1 MEEKLRQQQ
10 SNIIKITVFG
20 PESTGKTTLCQQLA
34 NHFNEPWIAEYAR
47 EYLQNKFKNQQKT
60 CEPSDLLPIAVG
72 QMALENNAIS
82 IAKKLLFCDTNL
94 LLTKVYSELT
104 YGFCDPILDAAAKK
118 HEYDLFFLT
127 DVDVPWQAD
136 NLREKPQNREEDF
149 QYFKNTLLQNHKPY
163 VTLSGTSEQRLQ
175 KAIHVI
181 LELQEAKKIGLNSYD
196 FTQIYNRNIPMS
208 KIQQQLFHFVNGIQ
222 KINLAKA
229 AAANDGIFLPKEF
242 EIQNYVN
249 VFEEYKNNFVLQ
261 KFVPASGAASRMF
274 KFLSEFLN
282 DYKYGFESINAY
294 INRKKATELSIFLLG
309 LSKFPFYSDIVK
321 TLKIN
326 PQFDTWTKDDRDF
339 HFIKTMLSDLQ
350 YANKPK
356 GILPFHVVDSKV
368 VSAITTHLHEAISYA
383 KANNIAKLHFTIS
396 KEHESDFNAII
407 AKEKEANDSFQLVEI
422 TFSYQQ
428 QFTDTIAVN
437 MQNLPLRDKTNQL
450 VFRPGGHGALIEN
463 LNNLEADIIFI
474 KNIDNVS
481 HQNIEETILY
491 KKLLAGILI
500 DTQKQIF
507 EYLNHFHDYDIS
519 EIENFASSKC
529 NIFLGKVYH
538 SLTPEQKTYFMK
550 AYLSR
555 PIRVCGMVKNEG
567 EPGGGPF
574 WIGDESVNMSL
585 QIVESVQ
592 IDLKNKDQIAIL
604 NSATHFNP
612 VDLVCGIKNHK
623 NEKFDLLD
631 YIDENAGFIVEK
643 NKSGVDLKGFELP
656 GLWNGAMAHWITIFV
671 EVPLATF
678 SPVKTV
684 NDLLKSA
691 HQNHE

>member
-1 MEEKLRQQQ
+1 MEEKLRQQP

-47 EYLQNKFKNQQKT
+47 EHLQNKFKIYSKT
-60 CEPSDLLPIAVG
+60 CEPNDLLPIAVG
-72 QMALENNAIS
+72 QMALENNAITT
-82 IAKKLLFCDTNL
+82 AKNLLFCDTNL

-104 YGFCDPILDAAAKK
+104 YGFCDPILDRVAKE
-118 HEYDLFFLT
+118 HQYDLFFLT

-136 NLREKPQNREEDF
+136 NLREKPQNREQDF
-149 QYFKNTLLQNHKPY
+149 EYFENTLKQNNKPY
-163 VTLSGTSEQRLQ
+163 IKLSGTSEQRLQ

-181 LELQEAKKIGLNSYD
+181 LELQESKKLGLTTLD
-196 FTQIYNRNIPMS
+196 FIQIYNRNIEIS
-208 KIQQQLFHFVNGIQ
+208 KIEQQLEFLKNGIQ
-222 KINLAKA
+222 KITLAKVA
-229 AAANDGIFLPKEF
+229 TANNGIFAPSES
-242 EIQNYVN
+242 EIQNFVN
-249 VFEEYKNNFVLQ
+249 VFEENKNNFDLQ

-282 DYKYGFESINAY
+282 DFKYGSESINAY

-309 LSKFPFYSDIVK
+309 LWRFPFYSDIVK
-321 TLKIN
+321 TLKEN
-326 PQFDTWTKDDRDF
+326 PQYLTWNKDDRDF
-339 HFIKTMLSDLQ
+339 HFIKTMLSDLD

-356 GILPFHVVDSKV
+356 GILPFHVFDNKV
-368 VSAITTHLHEAISYA
+368 FTAITSHLNEAILYA
-383 KANNIAKLHFTIS
+383 NSNNVAKLHFTVS
-396 KEHESDFNAII
+396 QEHEVDFLKII
-407 AKEKEANDSFQLVEI
+407 TNEKEANDNFRSIET

-428 QFTDTIAVN
+428 QFTDTIAVD
-437 MQNLPLRDKTNQL
+437 MQNNPLRDENNEL
-450 VFRPGGHGALIEN
+450 VFRPGGHGALLEN
-463 LNNLEADIIFI
+463 INDLQADIIFI
-474 KNIDNVS
+474 KNIDNVAYI
-481 HQNIEETILY
+481 NLEETVLY

-500 DTQKQIF
+500 NTQKQIF
-507 EYLNHFHDYDIS
+507 EFLNHFYDYDIT
-519 EIENFASSKC
+519 EIENFVSSKC
-529 NIFLGKVYH
+529 NIFLSKIYH
-538 SLTPEQKTYFMK
+538 GLTPYEKTYFMK
-550 AYLSR
+550 AYLNR

-574 WIGDESVNMSL
+574 WIGDESENMSL

-592 IDLKNKDQIAIL
+592 IDLENQSQNEIL
-604 NSATHFNP
+604 KSSTHFNP

-623 NEKFDLLD
+623 NEKFNLLD
-631 YIDENAGFIVEK
+631 YVDENAGFVVEK
-643 NKSGVDLKGFELP
+643 NKNGVDLKGFELP

-684 NDLLKSA
+684 NDLLKPA

>member
-60 CEPSDLLPIAVG
+60 CEPTDLLPIAVG

-321 TLKIN
+321 ILKIN
-326 PQFDTWTKDDRDF
+326 PQYDTWTKDDRDF

-519 EIENFASSKC
+519 KIENFASSKC

-538 SLTPEQKTYFMK
+538 SLTLEQKTYFMK

-604 NSATHFNP
+604 NLATHFNP

-623 NEKFDLLD
+623 NEKFYLLD

-684 NDLLKSA
+684 NDLLKPA

>member
-60 CEPSDLLPIAVG
+60 CEPTDLLPIAVG

-208 KIQQQLFHFVNGIQ
+208 KIEQQLFHFVNGIQ

-249 VFEEYKNNFVLQ
+249 VFEENKNNFVLQ

-519 EIENFASSKC
+519 EIENFATSKC
-529 NIFLGKVYH
+529 NVFLGKIYH
-538 SLTPEQKTYFMK
+538 SLNAEQKTWFMK
-550 AYLSR
+550 VYLDR

-623 NEKFDLLD
+623 NKKFDLLD

-684 NDLLKSA
+684 NDLLKPA